1 MEAQELKKLIGSRI
15 ALARKAVK
23 LNQEQLGELI
33 GVNKQTI
40 SRWER
45 GERTPD
51 GPLLYEITMHCNCSA
66 DFLLGRSDVFEV
78 KKNMQER

>member
-1 MEAQELKKLIGSRI
+1 MNSEELKKLIGSRI
-15 ALARKAVK
+15 ALVRKASGYS
-23 LNQEQLGELI
+23 QERLGELI
-33 GVNKQTI
+33 GVNKQTM

-51 GPLLYEITMHCNCSA
+51 APLLYEITMHCNCSA

-78 KKNMQER
+78 KQKMLEG